1 MPTVRQMSSQRMP
14 TLLSI
19 GRLLYSA
26 IPQILCCQHTGLTN
40 TGLTNTGLTNTGLT
54 NTGLTNT
61 GLTNTG
67 LTNTGLTN
75 TGLTN
80 TGSCLFV
87 QLENATWHTEG

>member
-61 GLTNTG
+61 G
-67 LTNTGLTN
+67 
-75 TGLTN
+75 
-80 TGSCLFV
+80 SCLFV